1 MSKAV
6 QRTFISKY
14 PLSEIDFYEA
24 IYSTN
29 IWEPI
34 MCELDSPKSTK
45 LTKND
50 CFMCEMKDNKMNY
63 FLK

>member
-34 MCELDSPKSTK
+34 MCELDSPKK
-45 LTKND
+45 YKN
-50 CFMCEMKDNKMNY
+50 NK
-63 FLK
+63 K